1 MNIILAQLNFT
12 VGDLNGNAKKIILE
26 IENVGDIYGNSIL
39 VNSILVFSELAITGY
54 PPLDLVDNSDFIDQQ
69 LNVLDQILDK
79 TATISFPF
87 IIGYIEKNDGPG
99 KCLYNSAAVCLRGKI
114 IYNYRKRLLPTY
126 DVFDEAR
133 YFEPGTKMGLWQY
146 QGKRIGLLICEDL
159 WYENKLYTLNPA
171 EELFNAHADCII
183 VPNASPS
190 IVDKHDRRLE
200 MVQGI
205 SKKYALPIYYVNQVG
220 GNDDIVFDGN
230 SFITDENGK
239 ITHHASAF
247 GEDLI
252 EDLAIR
258 VRKVECILPVQSH
271 AEFYYKQAVLGLRD
285 YVGKCGFKTAV
296 VGSSG
301 GIDSAVVLAL
311 ATAALGYENV
321 TAITMPSQY
330 SSSGSVSDSHILC
343 DNLKVLC
350 CEIQIKDVFLHISN
364 LFDDAFADHDNHGV
378 TEENMQAR
386 IRGLLLMSY
395 SNRYGSLLLTTGNKS
410 ELSVGYCTLY
420 GDMCGGFNPI
430 GGLYKTE
437 VYELARFINKKSEII
452 PTAIIDKAPSAELAP
467 GQKDQDSL
475 PPYDILDPI
484 LKLIIEGEYLAIDEK
499 DRCMTIKNA
508 NCEAYSRVLALI
520 KKSEYKRRQG
530 AICIKMHN
538 KDFGFGRRVPIAQ
551 KWNQS

>member
-1 MNIILAQLNFT
+1 
-12 VGDLNGNAKKIILE
+12 
-26 IENVGDIYGNSIL
+26 
-39 VNSILVFSELAITGY
+39 
-54 PPLDLVDNSDFIDQQ
+54 
-69 LNVLDQILDK
+69 
-79 TATISFPF
+79 
-87 IIGYIEKNDGPG
+87 
-99 KCLYNSAAVCLRGKI
+99 
-114 IYNYRKRLLPTY
+114 
-126 DVFDEAR
+126 
-133 YFEPGTKMGLWQY
+133 
-146 QGKRIGLLICEDL
+146 
-159 WYENKLYTLNPA
+159 
-171 EELFNAHADCII
+171 
-183 VPNASPS
+183 
-190 IVDKHDRRLE
+190 
-200 MVQGI
+200 
-205 SKKYALPIYYVNQVG
+205 
-220 GNDDIVFDGN
+220 
-230 SFITDENGK
+230 
-239 ITHHASAF
+239 
-247 GEDLI
+247 
-252 EDLAIR
+252 
-258 VRKVECILPVQSH
+258 
-271 AEFYYKQAVLGLRD
+271 
-285 YVGKCGFKTAV
+285 
-296 VGSSG
+296 
-301 GIDSAVVLAL
+301 
-311 ATAALGYENV
+311 
-321 TAITMPSQY
+321 
-330 SSSGSVSDSHILC
+330 
-343 DNLKVLC
+343 LKVLC
-350 CEIQIKDVFLHISN
+350 CEIQIKDVFLHILN

-467 GQKDQDSL
+467 DQRDVDSL

-484 LKLIIEGEYLAIDEK
+484 LKLIIEGEYLTIDEK